1 MLLLTTIGR
10 TTGEPH
16 TVPLLY
22 LRSDESL
29 VVIASYGGRD
39 RHPDWY
45 LNLIDNPRVHVKTPK
60 SQDWMTARAAEP
72 AEREAWWP
80 RVVDA
85 YDGYATYQS
94 RTRREIPL
102 VFLEPPTKSGVFGR
116 S

>member
-22 LRSDESL
+22 LRDDETL

-45 LNLIDNPRVHVKTPK
+45 MNLVENPHTWVETPGSRQQMK
-60 SQDWMTARAAEP
+60 ARTAEP
-72 AEREAWWP
+72 DERGEWWP
-80 RVVDA
+80 RILSA
-85 YDGYATYQS
+85 YDGYAVYQS
-94 RTRREIPL
+94 RTRRQIP
-102 VFLEPPTKSGVFGR
+102 VVVLEPMI
-116 S
+116 